1 NECDGSIQLTM
12 EGAFPPFQYRY
23 ANILYQYFPDSVH
36 NTSQNTFINLCPA
49 TYKVTVTDA
58 IGCFQ
63 RYEFTLPNPPSVDLS
78 VGILQANME
87 FCADPGSVVLEAE
100 SNQPNPVFT
109 WSNSSNESSITVTPN
124 IGENDYWVRIYDA
137 CDNYMEDHVSI
148 VYSNIQ
154 VSTSS
159 NFDNGTC
166 NGQVTAFATNGIEP
180 YNYFW
185 QAPISG
191 FGSSFTDLCYG
202 DYYVQVTDNIGCQK
216 TVSQNVQLNVSV
228 SNPAYND
235 VLSIFPNPASDIFVI
250 SYKKSDYEDVLIK
263 ISDIKGSIVFESFL
277 DKQEIEVKNL
287 NTGIYFVNLYKSD
300 AVIAVE
306 KLIITK

>member
-1 NECDGSIQLTM
+1 MDYCS
-12 EGAFPPFQYRY
+12 
-23 ANILYQYFPDSVH
+23 
-36 NTSQNTFINLCPA
+36 
-49 TYKVTVTDA
+49 
-58 IGCFQ
+58 
-63 RYEFTLPNPPSVDLS
+63 
-78 VGILQANME
+78 
-87 FCADPGSVVLEAE
+87 DPGPIVLSAE
-100 SNQPNPVFT
+100 SNQPYPVFL
-109 WSNSSNESSITVTPN
+109 WSNSSNQSSITVNPI
-124 IGENDYWVRIYDA
+124 IGENDYWVKIYDA
-137 CDNYMEDHVSI
+137 CDNYMEDHISI

-154 VSTSS
+154 VTTSS

-166 NGQVTAFATNGIEP
+166 NGQVSAFATNGISP

-185 QAPISG
+185 QAPISQ
-191 FGSSFTDLCYG
+191 FGSTFSNLCYG

-228 SNPAYND
+228 SNSTYND
-235 VLSIFPNPASDIFVI
+235 IFTIFPNPASDVFVI
-250 SYKKSDYEDVLIK
+250 SYKNSDYEDVLVK

-277 DKQEIEVKNL
+277 TTQKIEVKNL